1 MFIAIEGC
9 DGSGK
14 STLINALEEELLA
27 EQPDLQIIKH
37 HKGRPPEE
45 TRRCL
50 LKEYAINLDRD
61 DIFSQIHLADRW
73 LWGERSYAPIKRPHT
88 NTDGYGLLG
97 KTGWRWVEL
106 FMQSRGMAQ
115 FLLHQPLDVIIER
128 VGKRGDDF
136 VNLDELATIHQ
147 EYSRTAA
154 MESILADILSPGAMD
169 RRDYPAYARV
179 ILDTAAGIANR
190 ARFLGA
196 YPEYIGV
203 TRPSVL
209 IVGDR
214 RNITEQYGEES
225 ILPFMPIS
233 TGSGEFLMRS
243 IPDSL
248 WATVGIINGNE
259 VKPERLRA
267 LHSELGA
274 PPVAVLGRLAEKAI
288 ISAGVPPEL
297 CTILPHPQYV
307 RRFRYSDCHE
317 YGVAIQ
323 KVSMRE
329 SVGEWELR

>member
-14 STLINALEEELLA
+14 STLIAAIEEELLA
-27 EQPDLQIIKH
+27 EQPDLKIIKH

-50 LKEYAINLDRD
+50 LKEYAINFDRD
-61 DIFSQIHLADRW
+61 NIFDQVHLADRW
-73 LWGERSYAPIKRPHT
+73 HWGERTYAPLKRPHT

-97 KTGWRWVEL
+97 KSGWRWVEL

-115 FLLHQPLDVIIER
+115 FVVHQPLDMVIRR
-128 VGKRGDDF
+128 VGARGDDF
-136 VNLDELATIHQ
+136 VNIDELSHIHE
-147 EYSRTAA
+147 EYYRTATHEA
-154 MESILADILSPGAMD
+154 IMAGVLSPGDMPPHE
-169 RRDYPAYARV
+169 YPAYVRK
-179 ILDTAAGIANR
+179 IIDTAADIANR

-196 YPEYIGV
+196 YPEYLGV
-203 TRPSVL
+203 PNPSVL

-225 ILPFMPIS
+225 ILAFMPVS

-248 WATVGIINGNE
+248 WRHVGIINGNE
-259 VKPERLRA
+259 VEPERLGA
-267 LHSELGA
+267 LHRELGS
-274 PPVAVLGRLAEKAI
+274 PPVAVLGRLAEKAVLRTSI
-288 ISAGVPPEL
+288 PEHL
-297 CTILPHPQYV
+297 CTTLPHPQYV

-317 YGVAIQ
+317 YGVAIE
-323 KVSMRE
+323 KISKRE